1 MTGITQAELFGANC
15 LDRIERDP
23 RTGVGLAADRPKFDT
38 HVLLAPSD
46 EKVCK
51 AMEAELDRLYADVV
65 DAQKHDAPI
74 GASPLPWHW
83 QEGGG
88 GVIDVFDARGAI
100 VFRNLNFD
108 GTDTARD
115 WLNAELMVACVNKFA
130 SLITADELTRLRKK
144 QVYGNE
150 NFNEEDVT
158 K

>member
-1 MTGITQAELFGANC
+1 MKENITQAELFGADC

-23 RTGVGLAADRPKFDT
+23 RTGVGLASDRPKFDT
-38 HVLLAPSD
+38 HVLLTTGD
-46 EKVCK
+46 EKVRK

-65 DAQKHDAPI
+65 DAQTRGAPI

-100 VFRNLNFD
+100 VFHNLNFD

-115 WLNAELMVACVNKFA
+115 WLNAELMVACVNRFA

-144 QVYGNE
+144 QVYGDE
-150 NFNEEDVT
+150 NHKED
-158 K
+158 